1 MGLKLVIKGVPQP
14 KQSARFRI
22 VKTKDKQFVQSYQS
36 KEVVD
41 NERNIAFDIKSQL
54 PIDFIPFS
62 SAIGMKAIFI
72 FPPLSSWPK
81 KKIQE
86 LSQGSVIFKDTKPD
100 LTDNLMKGLCD
111 AMSGIVFI
119 DDAKIAEVKTRKIYG
134 FVPRIEIE
142 FYEL

>member
-1 MGLKLVIKGVPQP
+1 MGLKLVVKGIPQP

-22 VKTKDKQFVQSYQS
+22 VKNKDKQFVSSYQS
-36 KEVVD
+36 KKVVD
-41 NERNIAFDIKSQL
+41 NEINIAFDIKSQL
-54 PIDFIPFS
+54 PNGFIPFS

-72 FPPLSSWPK
+72 FPPLSSWSK

-86 LSQGSVIFKDTKPD
+86 LSQGAVIFKDTKPD

-111 AMSGIVFI
+111 AMSGIVFV

-134 FVPRIEIE
+134 FVPRE
-142 FYEL
+142 